1 MDCSRSSRSA
11 SGQINLRCLASSCA
25 CSSRFQRTSRTS
37 MDFWPSGESIHSK
50 SPSRKGLSAKILSCG
65 CSRRCLPMRSSN
77 RSGPSRPVLCW
88 RGGASSGISIVPS
101 RRRNTCRLRF
111 PQRGSSRRIRIM
123 SPNMLN
129 ELVIYGAYWVTR
141 PNLNHGCTHAGSG
154 AATIAVGYLVECNPS
169 AAAGLLAPAHL
180 HVVTAVAGL
189 TVRVELLGVTSIVR
203 ALNLRP
209 GLYTKLLDHFHS
221 SGVKLDRLSA
231 LWAQAVLQLFPG
243 LVSVNGRLVL
253 VGDGIKAPKRG
264 KKMPAVKLLHQQSES
279 NTKPEYIMG
288 HSMQAVGLLVRAAKS
303 VFCVPLAVRIHEGL
317 VWSNRDK
324 RTLLDKMLGLI
335 DILALKAP
343 FYFVADAYYAAG
355 KMARGLLK
363 QGNHLVTRV
372 KSNAV
377 AYAPA
382 TPKKGKKTRGRP
394 KTYGKK
400 KKLKS
405 LFDDPKSMQQIASP
419 VYGERNVTLSYRVCD
434 MLWRP
439 VGLLVRFVAVIH
451 PTRGACILMCTDTT
465 LCAVDIIRLYG
476 LRFKIECSFKQAVR
490 QIGSFAY
497 HFWMKDMIPLLYRN
511 GNQYLHRTSEDYRN
525 RVKRK
530 MHAYHAFMQAGV
542 VAQGLLQ
549 YLAVVA
555 PKLVWDSFGS
565 WLRTIRP
572 GVPPSEFVV
581 ANALRQTL
589 PGFLMG
595 PAKNDSLTKFI
606 TDRQDTEK
614 MRIFRLAS

>member
-1 MDCSRSSRSA
+1 MSDRALPRSLWA
-11 SGQINLRCLASSCA
+11 IWWNAILLLRPAFS
-25 CSSRFQRTSRTS
+25 
-37 MDFWPSGESIHSK
+37 
-50 SPSRKGLSAKILSCG
+50 
-65 CSRRCLPMRSSN
+65 
-77 RSGPSRPVLCW
+77 
-88 RGGASSGISIVPS
+88 
-101 RRRNTCRLRF
+101 RLRTF
-111 PQRGSSRRIRIM
+111 M
-123 SPNMLN
+123 
-129 ELVIYGAYWVTR
+129 WF
-141 PNLNHGCTHAGSG
+141 
-154 AATIAVGYLVECNPS
+154 
-169 AAAGLLAPAHL
+169 
-180 HVVTAVAGL
+180 VTAVAGL
-189 TVRVELLGVTSIVR
+189 TVRLELLGVTSIVR

-209 GLYTKLLDHFHS
+209 RLYTKLLAHFHS
-221 SGVKLDRLSA
+221 SGLKLDRLSA
-231 LWAQAVLQLFPG
+231 LWAQAVLQLFPSP
-243 LVSVNGRLVL
+243 VRVNGRLVL

-288 HSMQAVGLLVRAAKS
+288 HSMQAVGLLVHAAKS
-303 VFCVPLAVRIHEGL
+303 VFSVPLAVRIHEGL

-324 RTLLDKMLGLI
+324 RTLLDKMLGLL
-335 DILALKAP
+335 DILAIKVP

-355 KMARGLLK
+355 KMVRGLLK

-382 TPKKGKKTRGRP
+382 TPKKGQKKKGRP
-394 KTYGKK
+394 KTYGQK

-405 LFDDPKSMQQIASP
+405 LLKDPNSMLQVASP
-419 VYGERNVTLSYRVCD
+419 VYGEHNVILRYCVRD
-434 MLWRP
+434 LLWRP

-465 LCAVDIIRLYG
+465 LSAVDIIRLYG

-497 HFWMKDMIPLLYRN
+497 HFWMKDMIPLRYRN
-511 GNQYLHRTSEDYRN
+511 GNQYLHRKSADYRS

-530 MHAYHAFMQAGV
+530 MRAYHAFIQAGV

-555 PKLVWDSFGS
+555 PKLVWNSFGS

-572 GVPPSEFVV
+572 GIAPSELVV

-589 PGFLMG
+589 PDFLLA
-595 PAKNDSLTKFI
+595 PAKTNSLTKFI
-606 TDRQDTEK
+606 TDRQDTQN

>member
-1 MDCSRSSRSA
+1 MDTTMPDRGLPLSLWGIWWNA
-11 SGQINLRCLASSCA
+11 ILLLRPAFS
-25 CSSRFQRTSRTS
+25 
-37 MDFWPSGESIHSK
+37 
-50 SPSRKGLSAKILSCG
+50 
-65 CSRRCLPMRSSN
+65 
-77 RSGPSRPVLCW
+77 
-88 RGGASSGISIVPS
+88 
-101 RRRNTCRLRF
+101 RLRTF
-111 PQRGSSRRIRIM
+111 M
-123 SPNMLN
+123 WF
-129 ELVIYGAYWVTR
+129 A
-141 PNLNHGCTHAGSG
+141 
-154 AATIAVGYLVECNPS
+154 
-169 AAAGLLAPAHL
+169 
-180 HVVTAVAGL
+180 TAVAGL

-221 SGVKLDRLSA
+221 SGVKLDRLSV
-231 LWAQAVLQLFPG
+231 LWAQAVLRLFPSP
-243 LVSVNGRLVL
+243 VRVNGRLVL

-288 HSMQAVGLLVRAAKS
+288 HSMQAVGLLVHAAKS
-303 VFCVPLAVRIHEGL
+303 VFSVPLAVRIHEGL

-324 RTLLDKMLGLI
+324 RTLLDKMLGLL
-335 DILALKAP
+335 DILAINVP

-355 KMARGLLK
+355 KMVTGLLE

-382 TPKKGKKTRGRP
+382 SRKKGRKTRGRP

-400 KKLKS
+400 IKLKS
-405 LFDDPKSMQQIASP
+405 LLANVNAMQQVASP
-419 VYGERNVTLSYRVCD
+419 VYGEDNVTLRYRVCD
-434 MLWRP
+434 LLWRP
-439 VGLLVRFVAVIH
+439 AGRLVRFVVVVH
-451 PTRGACILMCTDTT
+451 PTRGSCILMCTDTS
-465 LCAVDIIRLYG
+465 LSAVDIIHLYG
-476 LRFKIECSFKQAVR
+476 LRFKIECGFKQAVR
-490 QIGSFAY
+490 QIGTFAY
-497 HFWMKDMIPLLYRN
+497 HFWMKDMTPLRHHN
-511 GNQYLHRTSEDYRN
+511 GNQYLHRKSADYRD

-530 MHAYHAFMQAGV
+530 MRAYHAFIQAGV

-549 YLAVVA
+549 YLALVA

-572 GVPPSEFVV
+572 GIPPSEFVV

-589 PGFLMG
+589 PDFLLA
-595 PAKNDSLTKFI
+595 PAKSDSLAKFI
-606 TDRQDTEK
+606 ADRQDTQN

>member
-1 MDCSRSSRSA
+1 MPDREQPLSLWA
-11 SGQINLRCLASSCA
+11 IWWNAIQLLRPGFS
-25 CSSRFQRTSRTS
+25 
-37 MDFWPSGESIHSK
+37 
-50 SPSRKGLSAKILSCG
+50 
-65 CSRRCLPMRSSN
+65 
-77 RSGPSRPVLCW
+77 
-88 RGGASSGISIVPS
+88 
-101 RRRNTCRLRF
+101 RLRTF
-111 PQRGSSRRIRIM
+111 M
-123 SPNMLN
+123 WF
-129 ELVIYGAYWVTR
+129 VI
-141 PNLNHGCTHAGSG
+141 
-154 AATIAVGYLVECNPS
+154 
-169 AAAGLLAPAHL
+169 
-180 HVVTAVAGL
+180 AVAGL
-189 TVRVELLGVTSIVR
+189 TVRVDLLGVTSIVR

-209 GLYTKLLDHFHS
+209 RLYTKLLDHFHS
-221 SGVKLDRLSA
+221 SGLKLDRLSA
-231 LWAQAVLQLFPG
+231 LWTQAVLQLFPS
-243 LVSVNGRLVL
+243 LVWVNGRLVL

-264 KKMPAVKLLHQQSES
+264 KKMPGVKLLHQQSES

-288 HSMQAVGLLVRAAKS
+288 HSMQAVGLLVHAAKS

-324 RTLLDKMLGLI
+324 RTLLDKMLGLLN
-335 DILALKAP
+335 ILAIKVP

-355 KMARGLLK
+355 KMVNGLLK

-377 AYAPA
+377 AYARA
-382 TPKKGKKTRGRP
+382 TPKKGRKKKGRP
-394 KTYGKK
+394 RTYGEKT
-400 KKLKS
+400 KLKS
-405 LFDDPKSMQQIASP
+405 LLKDPKSMQQVASP
-419 VYGERNVTLSYRVCD
+419 VYGERGVTIQYRVCD
-434 MLWRP
+434 LLWRP

-465 LCAVDIIRLYG
+465 LSAVDIIRLYG

-497 HFWMKDMIPLLYRN
+497 HFWMKDMIPLRYRN
-511 GNQYLHRTSEDYRN
+511 GNQYLHRKSTDYRS

-530 MHAYHAFMQAGV
+530 MRAYHAFIQAGV

-572 GVPPSEFVV
+572 GIPPSELVV
-581 ANALRQTL
+581 ANALRHTL
-589 PGFLMG
+589 PEFLLA
-595 PAKNDSLTKFI
+595 PAKSDSLTKFI
-606 TDRQDTEK
+606 TDRQDTQN